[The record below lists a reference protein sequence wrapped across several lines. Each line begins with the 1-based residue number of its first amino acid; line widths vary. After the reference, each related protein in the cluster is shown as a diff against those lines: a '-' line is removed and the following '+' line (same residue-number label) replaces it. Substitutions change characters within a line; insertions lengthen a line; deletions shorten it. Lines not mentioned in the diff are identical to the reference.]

1 MGSEKL
7 KVFNTQADNLMA
19 NLRGEIA
26 EVVTAWILMRQFM
39 AFGTR
44 LSTGNVAEDFNNP
57 DLTYVYLLKD
67 KLEDELVA
75 RLSELA
81 EKKAG
86 RLNFYFAAEKLRTF
100 QRDAS
105 DFSAYI
111 EKNGF
116 RQKRN
121 HDISHKELPEKWED
135 HRAPL
140 HIPYRQ
146 IVRAVAHALRLI
158 ERIDRHV
165 LGPSAPYLW
174 REVRKR
180 RYQPILSP
188 PRVQC
193 MLVPYYRLSG
203 EDRIRIVREEERE
216 GIKVWTEMPTTI
228 NGLPT
233 KLLASQKW
241 GVVMLE
247 DRSVALDQYP
257 LHS

>member
-39 AFGTR
+39 ASGTR

-57 DLTYVYLLKD
+57 DLTYVCLLKD

-86 RLNFYFAAEKLRTF
+86 RLNFYFAAEKLRTV

-158 ERIDRHV
+158 KRIDRHV

-203 EDRIRIVREEERE
+203 EDRVRIVREEERE
-216 GIKVWTEMPTTI
+216 GIKVWTEMPHNHQRATHKATCVPKV
-228 NGLPT
+228 GSSYAGRPFC
-233 KLLASQKW
+233 
-241 GVVMLE
+241 G
-247 DRSVALDQYP
+247 P
-257 LHS
+257 

>member
-39 AFGTR
+39 ASGTR
-44 LSTGNVAEDFNNP
+44 RSTVNVAEDFNNP

-165 LGPSAPYLW
+165 LGPSAPYFMAGSSEASIPADPLSAPCP
-174 REVRKR
+174 VHVGAVLPSFR
-180 RYQPILSP
+180 RGSHSDCARRGARRDKSVDGDAHNHQ
-188 PRVQC
+188 RATHKATC
-193 MLVPYYRLSG
+193 VP
-203 EDRIRIVREEERE
+203 
-216 GIKVWTEMPTTI
+216 KVGSSYAGRPFC
-228 NGLPT
+228 GP
-233 KLLASQKW
+233 
-241 GVVMLE
+241 
-247 DRSVALDQYP
+247 
-257 LHS
+257 